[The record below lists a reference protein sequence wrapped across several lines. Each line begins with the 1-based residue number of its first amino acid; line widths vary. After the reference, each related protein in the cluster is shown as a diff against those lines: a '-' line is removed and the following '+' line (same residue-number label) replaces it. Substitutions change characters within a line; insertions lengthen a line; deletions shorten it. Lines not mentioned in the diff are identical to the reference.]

1 MRRIAA
7 IDVGTNSVR
16 LLVVETARTGF
27 RIVDEEKAQVRLG
40 EGLGST
46 GELAEEAQ
54 SRTIEAL
61 ARMLTIARDLGAE
74 AVRGVATHAVRDAR
88 NGDAFVER
96 VERETGFALEVLS
109 AAEEGRLA
117 FLGASANFAL
127 PGRTAVVDVGGGS
140 VEIVRATD
148 GEIEAISSLPLGA
161 VVLSEMLPTGED
173 PPSPRS
179 LRALRRHVRRTL
191 EAEFGARPDA
201 AALVVGSG
209 GTVTSLGA
217 VVAAQREEDFAS
229 VHGREIA
236 AADIVHAHAFLRS
249 LRLED
254 RRHVPGLPPYRADI
268 ILGGTLL
275 LREVMRLLRSN
286 RLLVNTKG
294 LREGLIIDTLA
305 RAGRPTAPADERA
318 ALLAFARRCRA
329 DRRHAEHVARLAAA
343 ILAQAGPPHPATGDA
358 RLLEAAA
365 LLHDVGYFI
374 AYRSHHKHSC
384 HLIAHA
390 DLPGFTPR
398 EVALIATIARYHR
411 GALPKLEHEEFARLA
426 PEDRETVMR
435 LGGVLK
441 LADGLDRG
449 RAQRVGSVTLRRD
462 DRTATLTLGGEAD
475 LHVEVYG
482 AREKGNLFEKAYGVT
497 LELKTG

>member
-1 MRRIAA
+1 MKRLAA

-16 LLVVETARTGF
+16 LLVAETARSGF
-27 RIVDEEKAQVRLG
+27 RVVDEEKAQVRLG
-40 EGLGST
+40 EGLSASRV
-46 GELAEEAQ
+46 LSEEAQ
-54 SRTIEAL
+54 SRTIETL
-61 ARMLTIARDLGAE
+61 ARMLTLARDLGADT
-74 AVRGVATHAVRDAR
+74 VRAVATHAVRDAA
-88 NGDAFVER
+88 NGAAFVDR
-96 VERETGFALEVLS
+96 VGREIGLEIEVVS

-148 GEIEAISSLPLGA
+148 GEIESIVSLPLGA
-161 VVLSEMLPTGED
+161 VVLSEMLPAGED

-179 LRALRRHVRRTL
+179 LRALRRHLRRTL

-201 AALVVGSG
+201 APLVVGSG
-209 GTVTSLGA
+209 GTVTSLA
-217 VVAAQREEDFAS
+217 AIVAAQYDEDFAS

-236 AADIVHAHAFLRS
+236 AADVVHTHAFLRS
-249 LRLED
+249 LALEE
-254 RRHVPGLPPYRADI
+254 RRRVPGLPPYRADI
-268 ILGGTLL
+268 IVAGTLL

-294 LREGLIIDTLA
+294 LREGLLIDTLA
-305 RAGRPTAPADERA
+305 RAGRRTGPADEHA

-329 DRRHAEHVARLAAA
+329 DRRHAEHVARLAAG
-343 ILAQAGPPHPATGDA
+343 ILAQAGPAPPAPEEV

-390 DLPGFTPR
+390 DLPGFSPR
-398 EVALIATIARYHR
+398 EVAVIAAIARYHR
-411 GALPKLEHEEFARLA
+411 GALPKLKHEEFARLA

-449 RAQRVGSVTLRRD
+449 RAQRVSSVTLRRD
-462 DRTATLTLGGEAD
+462 DHTATLTLTGAAD

-482 AREKGNLFEKAYGVT
+482 AREKGNLFERAYGVR
-497 LELKTG
+497 LELETA